1 MSLTWPAF
9 RLFWPLIVLLVLVP
23 LALVVWKWMRS
34 GRTVVVP
41 FDHGSSGRGAW
52 LKGVLNLADSI
63 PALVLLVVVLILAG
77 PTRLLEPK
85 TQRSLTNIEFA
96 IDISGS
102 MMARFGEGSRY
113 DASMAAN
120 NEFVKARSGDAFGLT
135 FFGNS
140 VMHWTPITT
149 DPSAILCATPYMRP
163 ESAPRGFG
171 GTEIGRALLACQ
183 SRLQEIEKGDKIILL
198 VSDGMSADLSGGRDQ
213 QVAAQL
219 KQNGIAVY
227 AIHIGGGNIPAEIIN
242 ITSITGG
249 EAFAPEDLD
258 TMTKVFGKIDAME
271 QAEMERMV
279 AESVDFYEPFVI
291 AALALGAVGLVCS
304 FGLRYT
310 PW

>member
-1 MSLTWPAF
+1 MMLWWPSF

-23 LALVVWKWMRS
+23 LALVIWKWMRS

-41 FDHGSSGRGAW
+41 FDHGAQGRGSW

-63 PALVLLVVVLILAG
+63 PALVLLMVVLILSG

-85 TQRSLTNIEFA
+85 TQRSLTNIEFC

-102 MMARFGEGSRY
+102 MMARFGEGNRY
-113 DASMAAN
+113 DASMAAIN
-120 NEFVKARSGDAFGLT
+120 DFVKARSGDAFGLT

-183 SRLQEIEKGDKIILL
+183 SRLRDLEKGDKVILL
-198 VSDGMSADLSGGRDQ
+198 VSDGQSADLNGGRDQ
-213 QVAAQL
+213 QVAAEL
-219 KQNGIAVY
+219 KQNGIIVY
-227 AIHIGGGNIPAEIIN
+227 AIHIGGGNVPDQIIN

-249 EAFAPEDLD
+249 EAFAPEDVT
-258 TMTKVFGKIDAME
+258 TMSKVFGKIDTMQ

-279 AESVDFYEPFVI
+279 AESVDFYEPFLLVT
-291 AALALGAVGLVCS
+291 LSLLAVGLVCS